1 MPEMILTDYAAVKSQ
16 IRTGDCI
23 VWNGKGSNFWE
34 RMFSLGIHLFAGPV
48 THISTPVWFGGPVTH
63 ISTPVWFG
71 RGAARRLQLW
81 ESTAQ
86 GQMIDSFDRRIARAA
101 EEGWLQA
108 WWLPMASYRRSLLNE
123 IAMSNYMVL
132 KCGTPYDVPQAMAFD
147 FRRWRKSKPSDE
159 KLFCSE
165 SHLFALLN
173 GGAIRNCNPS
183 EAHPQDVVTF
193 DIHDSQ
199 CYYQIFGEKM
209 KLRDVGTVEVDGWNV

>member
-1 MPEMILTDYAAVKSQ
+1 
-16 IRTGDCI
+16 
-23 VWNGKGSNFWE
+23 
-34 RMFSLGIHLFAGPV
+34 MFSLGIHLFA
-48 THISTPVWFGGPVTH
+48 GPVTH

-132 KCGTPYDVPQAMAFD
+132 KCGTPYDVPQAIRSAFD
-147 FRRWRKSKPSDE
+147 FRRWRRSKPSDE

-193 DIHDSQ
+193 DIHDPQ
-199 CYYQIFGEKM
+199 CYYQIFGEKK